1 MAGKGNGQVGGGLR
15 ALSMRND
22 RGVLHLEK
30 SIREQAGCEVV
41 VGSNRAAGLKL
52 AKNCNVDLGQSE
64 GCVSEASHSRVGRV
78 MTHFA
83 LARILIVD
91 DSPGWRARVREI
103 LAAHPEWEIISEA
116 ADGQEAVREARE
128 LQPDIVVL
136 DIGMPRLNGIEAA
149 KMIRQ
154 KSPKSRIVFL
164 TVNNDSEVVKAAL
177 DVGQTAYV
185 PKANA
190 ATQLCEAVAASLR
203 ET

>member
-1 MAGKGNGQVGGGLR
+1 MRSFVALRAAIRKIGASHRKSAAFIEPMASKGDGQVGVSLR
-15 ALSMRND
+15 VLRMHDD
-22 RGVLHLEK
+22 RGVLHLP
-30 SIREQAGCEVV
+30 RQP
-41 VGSNRAAGLKL
+41 
-52 AKNCNVDLGQSE
+52 E
-64 GCVSEASHSRVGRV
+64 GCVSGASHSRVGRV

-83 LARILIVD
+83 VARILIVD

-116 ADGQEAVREARE
+116 SDGQEAVREARE

-136 DIGMPRLNGIEAA
+136 DIAMPRLNGIEAA

-164 TVNNDSEVVKAAL
+164 TVDTDSDVMKAAL

-185 PKANA
+185 TKAKA
-190 ATQLCEAVAASLR
+190 ATRLCEAVAASLR

>member
-1 MAGKGNGQVGGGLR
+1 MRSFVALCPAIRKIGASHRKSAAFIEPMAGKCDGQVGVSLR
-15 ALSMRND
+15 VLRMHGD
-22 RGVLHLEK
+22 RGVLHLP
-30 SIREQAGCEVV
+30 
-41 VGSNRAAGLKL
+41 
-52 AKNCNVDLGQSE
+52 GQSE
-64 GCVSEASHSRVGRV
+64 GVSETSHSRVGRV

-83 LARILIVD
+83 VARILIVD

-116 ADGQEAVREARE
+116 SDGQEAVREARE

-136 DIGMPRLNGIEAA
+136 DIAMPRLNGIEAA

-164 TVNNDSEVVKAAL
+164 TVDTDSDVMKAAL

-185 PKANA
+185 TKAKA
-190 ATQLCEAVAASLR
+190 ATRLCEAVAASLR

>member
-1 MAGKGNGQVGGGLR
+1 MHG
-15 ALSMRND
+15 D
-22 RGVLHLEK
+22 RGVLHLP
-30 SIREQAGCEVV
+30 
-41 VGSNRAAGLKL
+41 
-52 AKNCNVDLGQSE
+52 GQSE
-64 GCVSEASHSRVGRV
+64 GCVSETYHLRVGRV

-83 LARILIVD
+83 VARILIAD

-116 ADGQEAVREARE
+116 SDGQEAVREARE

-136 DIGMPRLNGIEAA
+136 DIAMPRLNGIEAA

-164 TVNNDSEVVKAAL
+164 TVDTDSDVMKAAL
-177 DVGQTAYV
+177 DVGQAAYV
-185 PKANA
+185 TKAKA
-190 ATQLCEAVAASLR
+190 ATRLCEAVAASLR